1 MSIFIILNK
10 DLSFVRRGRFC
21 RAEILVT
28 AILAILSRITGTV
41 QMKKL
46 SICGNFRPELA

>member
-1 MSIFIILNK
+1 ML
-10 DLSFVRRGRFC
+10 C
-21 RAEILVT
+21 RNMVT

-46 SICGNFRPELA
+46 SICGELSARTCISGWDAL